1 MAHASNLIAPLLT
14 MKVSRYT
21 LSGSSAYGEV
31 FETVEDEFKC
41 RIEPSS
47 KRISDDGN
55 NETIASAKLFCKG
68 DQDIAVGD
76 KIIWSDSPSDPITY
90 YVLQVNAIMGF
101 AHISHKEVML
111 GLDVGN

>member
-14 MKVSRYT
+14 MSVTRYS

-31 FETVEDEFKC
+31 FDTEQDTFKC
-41 RIEPSS
+41 RIEPSA
-47 KRISDDGN
+47 KRISDKGN
-55 NETIASAKLFCKG
+55 NETISSAMLFCKG
-68 DQDIAVGD
+68 DQAIEVGD
-76 KIIWSDSPSDPITY
+76 KITWTHDSDTETY

>member
-14 MKVSRYT
+14 MSVTRYS

-31 FETVEDEFKC
+31 FDTVQDTFKC
-41 RIEPSS
+41 RIEPSA
-47 KRISDDGN
+47 KRISENGS

-68 DQDIAVGD
+68 DQTVEVGD
-76 KIIWSDSPSDPITY
+76 KITWTHGSETETY

-111 GLDVGN
+111 GLDIGN